1 MLLPVTSPDPRR
13 RPHSAADAAAVA
25 PRRRALS
32 GGLIL
37 AVTGVCAAL
46 VAAASNPGGARSAA
60 SQVWSPF
67 VLVAGLLL
75 IGLVADAD
83 GLFAAAG
90 HALARI
96 ARNGLVL
103 YAGSMLL
110 VAVVTAVLNLDT
122 SVAFLTPVLVYTARS
137 RGEGHAPLLYGCL
150 LLSNAASL
158 VLPGS
163 NLTNLIVLGHLH
175 LSGGRFLAALW
186 PAALAAILVTATVVA
201 ICERRSLRTTVAD
214 LTKPDR
220 PQLGLG
226 LLAVVAAATLVVVLR
241 SPALPVAAVGVI
253 AAGVRVAR
261 RAEPPGRFLEVLGL
275 PVLVGLFG
283 IAVALGT
290 LGRAW
295 SGPAT
300 LLSHLNSAAR
310 PRLGRRR
317 RGAREQPAGRGPARR
332 PGTPTPLR
340 VARRPEPGSQPLHD
354 RLPGMDPVAT
364 RRTNRR
370 RRTVHRPRQPPR
382 GHRRPAIHRRSA
394 RSTHSDRRT
403 LTTGPPQAGDDP
415 PGGRDRIGAPP
426 RRHAA
431 LRGVVN

>member
-1 MLLPVTSPDPRR
+1 MLLPVTSPNAKHRARR
-13 RPHSAADAAAVA
+13 AADAAAV

-32 GGLIL
+32 GGLVL
-37 AVTGVCAAL
+37 AATGVGAAL
-46 VAAASNPGGARSAA
+46 IAVVSNPGDARSAA

-90 HALARI
+90 HALART
-96 ARNGLVL
+96 ARNGVVL

-110 VAVVTAVLNLDT
+110 VAAVTAVLNLDT

-175 LSGGRFLAALW
+175 LSGGRFLVQLW
-186 PAALAAILVTATVVA
+186 PAALAAIFVTATVVA
-201 ICERRSLRTTVAD
+201 ICEHRSLRTTVTD

-226 LLAVVAAATLVVVLR
+226 LLAVAGAATLVLVLR
-241 SPALPVAAVGVI
+241 SPALPVAALGVV

-261 RAEPPGRFLEVLGL
+261 RVEPGRRVLEVLGL

-300 LLSHLNSAAR
+300 LLSHLNGAASAALAASAAVLVNNLPAAALLAARVPTR
-310 PRLGRRR
+310 PYALLVGLNLGPNLFMTGSLAWILWRRAARTAGAQPSIAHASRLG
-317 RGAREQPAGRGPARR
+317 AIAV
-332 PGTPTPLR
+332 PLSI
-340 VARRPEPGSQPLHD
+340 A
-354 RLPGMDPVAT
+354 
-364 RRTNRR
+364 
-370 RRTVHRPRQPPR
+370 
-382 GHRRPAIHRRSA
+382 
-394 RSTHSDRRT
+394 
-403 LTTGPPQAGDDP
+403 
-415 PGGRDRIGAPP
+415 
-426 RRHAA
+426 AA
-431 LRGVVN
+431 LGALALTGAH

>member
-1 MLLPVTSPDPRR
+1 MLSRVTSPS
-13 RPHSAADAAAVA
+13 SADYAGHLTGDAAPGVSERRG
-25 PRRRALS
+25 PRLGWLLAAI
-32 GGLIL
+32 GVIA
-37 AVTGVCAAL
+37 AVTGAIIN
-46 VAAASNPGGARSAA
+46 SGDARSAA

-90 HALARI
+90 HALARL
-96 ARNGLVL
+96 ARNGVVL

-175 LSGGRFLAALW
+175 LSGGRFLAQLW

-201 ICERRSLRTTVAD
+201 ICERRSLRTTVTD

-226 LLAVVAAATLVVVLR
+226 LLAVGAAAALVVVLR
-241 SPALPVAAVGVI
+241 SPALPVAALGVL

-261 RAEPPGRFLEVLGL
+261 RAEPPRRFLEVLGL
-275 PVLVGLFG
+275 PVLIGLFG

-295 SGPAT
+295 SGPTT
-300 LLSHLNSAAR
+300 LLSHLNSAASAALAAGAAVLVNNLPAAALLAARVPPR
-310 PRLGRRR
+310 PYALLVGLNLGPNLFMTGSLAWILWRRAARTAGAQPSIAHASRLG
-317 RGAREQPAGRGPARR
+317 AIAV
-332 PGTPTPLR
+332 PLSI
-340 VARRPEPGSQPLHD
+340 A
-354 RLPGMDPVAT
+354 
-364 RRTNRR
+364 
-370 RRTVHRPRQPPR
+370 
-382 GHRRPAIHRRSA
+382 
-394 RSTHSDRRT
+394 
-403 LTTGPPQAGDDP
+403 
-415 PGGRDRIGAPP
+415 
-426 RRHAA
+426 AA
-431 LRGVVN
+431 LGALALTGAH